1 MKAVCLLSGGPDS
14 ATAVAIAKR
23 EDYELYCLSFNYGQI
38 ATKEIESAKKIA
50 EALGAKEHR
59 IVDISF
65 LKELYGPGATALL
78 DEQMPMPEK
87 FERNII
93 VPFRNGILLAI
104 GAGYAAVIGAEVIFL
119 GAQGD
124 DARFYPDCRQEFVS
138 AIARAI
144 SLGTESK
151 LTIRNPLAG
160 KTKAEVIKLAV
171 ELGIP
176 LELTWSCYLNREFHC
191 GRCESCQNRRRAFE
205 EAGVKDPTIYEKS
218 PEGKLSA

>member
-65 LKELYGPGATALL
+65 LKELYGPGVTALF
-78 DEQMPMPEK
+78 DEHILMPEK
-87 FERNII
+87 FERSII

-104 GAGYAAVIGAEVIFL
+104 AAGYAAAVGAEVIFF